1 MKYQIKYMLR
11 NRFGRIV
18 NVSSMAGLKGVR
30 GGASYSAS
38 KHGVIGLTKSAAIE
52 YGDHNIRV
60 NSVCPGF
67 IDTKLIQNVPKNV
80 IDFNMKINPMKR
92 IGKTKEVADSI
103 LWLLSEKSSFVN
115 GHSISIDGGYGSYN
129 NLNMKK
135 PKFIDELNIPAI
147 AAPMFLIS
155 GPKLVT
161 ECCKNGIV
169 GTFPALNQRTSEGFE
184 EWIIEIK
191 KDLEKFENETGKK
204 PAPYG
209 VNLIVH
215 PTNPR
220 VRKDLSICI
229 KHKVPIIITS
239 LGAVSQLVSAVH
251 SYGGLV
257 FHDVIKKDTQRK
269 LLKLALMVLF

>member
-1 MKYQIKYMLR
+1 MSNFDKKIAFVTGGGDGIGRATSVALSACGAKVIVTDINEKMGKQTVDQIKSEGNEASFFKMDVSVESEVKTITDIVIDENKKIDLAVNNAGVGGDFESIHKTDLSDRNSTLNINLNGVFLCMKYQIKYMLR

-18 NVSSMAGLKGVR
+18 NVSSMAGLKGVG

-115 GHSISIDGGYGSYN
+115 GHSISIDGGYGS
-129 NLNMKK
+129 L
-135 PKFIDELNIPAI
+135 
-147 AAPMFLIS
+147 
-155 GPKLVT
+155 
-161 ECCKNGIV
+161 
-169 GTFPALNQRTSEGFE
+169 
-184 EWIIEIK
+184 
-191 KDLEKFENETGKK
+191 
-204 PAPYG
+204 
-209 VNLIVH
+209 
-215 PTNPR
+215 
-220 VRKDLSICI
+220 
-229 KHKVPIIITS
+229 
-239 LGAVSQLVSAVH
+239 
-251 SYGGLV
+251 
-257 FHDVIKKDTQRK
+257 
-269 LLKLALMVLF
+269 

>member
-1 MKYQIKYMLR
+1 MSDFNKKIAFVTGGGDGIGRATSVALSACGAKVIVTDINEKMGKQTVDQIKSMGNEASFFKMDVSVETEVKSITEIVVEENKKIDLAINNAGVGGDFESIHKTDLSDWNSTLNINLNGVFLCMKYQIKYMLR

-18 NVSSMAGLKGVR
+18 NVSSMAGLKGVG

-115 GHSISIDGGYGSYN
+115 GHSISIDGGYGS
-129 NLNMKK
+129 L
-135 PKFIDELNIPAI
+135 
-147 AAPMFLIS
+147 
-155 GPKLVT
+155 
-161 ECCKNGIV
+161 
-169 GTFPALNQRTSEGFE
+169 
-184 EWIIEIK
+184 
-191 KDLEKFENETGKK
+191 
-204 PAPYG
+204 
-209 VNLIVH
+209 
-215 PTNPR
+215 
-220 VRKDLSICI
+220 
-229 KHKVPIIITS
+229 
-239 LGAVSQLVSAVH
+239 
-251 SYGGLV
+251 
-257 FHDVIKKDTQRK
+257 
-269 LLKLALMVLF
+269 

>member
-1 MKYQIKYMLR
+1 MSDFNKKIAFVTGGGDGIGRATSVALSACGAKVIVTDINEKMGKQTVDQIKSMGNEASFYKMDVSVETEVKSITEIVVEENKKIDLAINNAGIGGDFESIHKTDLSDWNSTLNINLNGVFLCMKYQIKYMLR

-18 NVSSMAGLKGVR
+18 NVSSMAGLKGVG

-115 GHSISIDGGYGSYN
+115 GHSISIDGGYGS
-129 NLNMKK
+129 L
-135 PKFIDELNIPAI
+135 
-147 AAPMFLIS
+147 
-155 GPKLVT
+155 
-161 ECCKNGIV
+161 
-169 GTFPALNQRTSEGFE
+169 
-184 EWIIEIK
+184 
-191 KDLEKFENETGKK
+191 
-204 PAPYG
+204 
-209 VNLIVH
+209 
-215 PTNPR
+215 
-220 VRKDLSICI
+220 
-229 KHKVPIIITS
+229 
-239 LGAVSQLVSAVH
+239 
-251 SYGGLV
+251 
-257 FHDVIKKDTQRK
+257 
-269 LLKLALMVLF
+269 

>member
-1 MKYQIKYMLR
+1 MSDFNKKIAFVTGGGDGIGRATSVALSACGAKVIVTDINEKMGKQTVDQIKSEGNEASFFKMDVSVESEVKTITDIVIDENKKIDLAVNNAGVRGDFESIHKTDLSDWNSTLNINLNGVFLCMKYQIKYMLR

-18 NVSSMAGLKGVR
+18 NVSSMAGLKGVG

-115 GHSISIDGGYGSYN
+115 GHSISIDGGYGS
-129 NLNMKK
+129 L
-135 PKFIDELNIPAI
+135 
-147 AAPMFLIS
+147 
-155 GPKLVT
+155 
-161 ECCKNGIV
+161 
-169 GTFPALNQRTSEGFE
+169 
-184 EWIIEIK
+184 
-191 KDLEKFENETGKK
+191 
-204 PAPYG
+204 
-209 VNLIVH
+209 
-215 PTNPR
+215 
-220 VRKDLSICI
+220 
-229 KHKVPIIITS
+229 
-239 LGAVSQLVSAVH
+239 
-251 SYGGLV
+251 
-257 FHDVIKKDTQRK
+257 
-269 LLKLALMVLF
+269 

>member
-1 MKYQIKYMLR
+1 MSDFNKKIAFVTGGGDGIGRATSVALSACGAKVIVTDINEKMGKQTVDQIKSEGNEASFFKMDVSVESEVKTITDIVIDENKKIDLAVNNAGVGGDFKSIHKTDLSDWNSTLNINLNGVFLCMKYQIKYMLR

-18 NVSSMAGLKGVR
+18 NVSSMAGLKGVG

-115 GHSISIDGGYGSYN
+115 GHSISIDVGYGS
-129 NLNMKK
+129 L
-135 PKFIDELNIPAI
+135 
-147 AAPMFLIS
+147 
-155 GPKLVT
+155 
-161 ECCKNGIV
+161 
-169 GTFPALNQRTSEGFE
+169 
-184 EWIIEIK
+184 
-191 KDLEKFENETGKK
+191 
-204 PAPYG
+204 
-209 VNLIVH
+209 
-215 PTNPR
+215 
-220 VRKDLSICI
+220 
-229 KHKVPIIITS
+229 
-239 LGAVSQLVSAVH
+239 
-251 SYGGLV
+251 
-257 FHDVIKKDTQRK
+257 
-269 LLKLALMVLF
+269 

>member
-1 MKYQIKYMLR
+1 MSNFDKKIAFVTGGGDGIGRATSVALSACGAKVIVTDINEKMGKQTVDQIKSEGNEASFFKMDVSVESEVKTITDIVIDENKKIDLAVNNAGVGGDFESIHKTDLSDWNSTLNINLNGVFLCMKYQIKYMLR

-18 NVSSMAGLKGVR
+18 NVSSMAGLKGVG

-115 GHSISIDGGYGSYN
+115 GHSISIDGGYGS
-129 NLNMKK
+129 L
-135 PKFIDELNIPAI
+135 
-147 AAPMFLIS
+147 
-155 GPKLVT
+155 
-161 ECCKNGIV
+161 
-169 GTFPALNQRTSEGFE
+169 
-184 EWIIEIK
+184 
-191 KDLEKFENETGKK
+191 
-204 PAPYG
+204 
-209 VNLIVH
+209 
-215 PTNPR
+215 
-220 VRKDLSICI
+220 
-229 KHKVPIIITS
+229 
-239 LGAVSQLVSAVH
+239 
-251 SYGGLV
+251 
-257 FHDVIKKDTQRK
+257 
-269 LLKLALMVLF
+269 